1 MLTQFIQNVY
11 PLVFKL
17 ETYFNSFSVLGKER
31 LLWTAG
37 EANVVQGRVVRVA
50 DSAVVRLDAGLQ
62 STDAL
67 GARLAVLAPDSIR
80 VSHSVDF
87 ALVGAQESD
96 VVGRRPVP
104 LGIVRPVERQLDSQ
118 SETGHVRD
126 NKGRW
131 TRLDSL
137 EISGAVR
144 I

>member
-1 MLTQFIQNVY
+1 MFY
-11 PLVFKL
+11 RLVFKL
-17 ETYFNSFSVLGKER
+17 EIYFNSFSVLGKER
-31 LLWTAG
+31 LLWAAG
-37 EANVVQGRVVRVA
+37 EADVVQGRVVRVA
-50 DSAVVRLDAGLQ
+50 DSAVERLDAGLD
-62 STDAL
+62 STNAL
-67 GARLAVLAPDSIR
+67 GARLAVLAPDSIC
-80 VSHSVDF
+80 VSHSVDL

-126 NKGRW
+126 NKSRW
-131 TRLDSL
+131 TQLDTL